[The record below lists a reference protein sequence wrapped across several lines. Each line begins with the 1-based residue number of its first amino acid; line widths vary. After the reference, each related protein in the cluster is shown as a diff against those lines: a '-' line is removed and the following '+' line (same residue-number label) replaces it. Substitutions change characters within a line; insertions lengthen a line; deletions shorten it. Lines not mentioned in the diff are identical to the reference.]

1 MKKVL
6 TWIKPTWDWMHI
18 GNYLGAFKP
27 FVELAK
33 WKKAYIFIADY
44 HSLTSVHD
52 KEILESNKL
61 RLLKKN
67 FDLIKA

>member
-6 TWIKPTWDWMHI
+6 TWIKPTGNWMHVW
-18 GNYLGAFKP
+18 NYLWAFKP
-27 FVELAK
+27 FLELAK

-52 KEILESNKL
+52 WETLKSNKL
-61 RLLKKN
+61 WLLK
-67 FDLIKA
+67 